1 MNKEKQRIKIAE
13 ACGWTILEPEIHP
26 TITYMWGYPFGIIC
40 GPRSI
45 VPDYLNDLNAMHEAE
60 KACLTTIPLV
70 TCYGIR
76 LVNTLHREHK
86 KNPRIQDT
94 SWRIPVVG
102 NCGWFATAAQ
112 RAEAFL
118 KTLNLW
124 EE

>member
-1 MNKEKQRIKIAE
+1 MTPEQQRIKIAE
-13 ACGWTILEPEIHP
+13 SCGWLKITKLDSDLHGWQEQGPLEPL
-26 TITYMWGYPFGIIC
+26 
-40 GPRSI
+40 
-45 VPDYLNDLNAMHEAE
+45 PDYLNDLNAMHEAE

-70 TCYGIR
+70 TDYGIR
-76 LVNTLHREHK
+76 LVNALHREHK

-118 KTLNLW
+118 RTLNLW